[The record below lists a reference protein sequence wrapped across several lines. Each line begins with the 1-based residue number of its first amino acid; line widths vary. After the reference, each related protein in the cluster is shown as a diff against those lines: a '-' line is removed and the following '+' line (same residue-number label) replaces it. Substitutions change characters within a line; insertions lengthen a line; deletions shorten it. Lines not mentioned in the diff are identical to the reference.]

1 MAKILA
7 FAGSTR
13 RDSFNR
19 KLIAFAVE
27 KTRELGADVTLI
39 ELRDFPMPLYDGD
52 LEQEKGPPEA
62 ATRLFGI
69 MKEHDG
75 LLLSCPEYNSSIPP
89 LLKNIIDWVSRPRE
103 GEQSLVAFTGK
114 IAGLLSASP
123 GNLGG
128 MRGLVD
134 VRSILSNI
142 GVLVVPN
149 QVSVSSAH
157 EAFDDD
163 GAIRDERMAKRIEG
177 VVSQLIVTTD
187 KLALR

>member
-19 KLIAFAVE
+19 RLIAFAVE
-27 KTRELGADVTLI
+27 KAREQGADVALI

-52 LEQEKGPPEA
+52 FEQEKGPPET
-62 ATRLFGI
+62 ATRLFEM

-75 LLLSCPEYNSSIPP
+75 LLLSCPEYNSSITP
-89 LLKNIIDWVSRPRE
+89 LLKNMIDWVSRPRE
-103 GEQSLVAFTGK
+103 GEQSLAAFKGK

-123 GNLGG
+123 GNMGG
-128 MRGLVD
+128 MRGLVH

-142 GVLVVPN
+142 GVLVVPD

-157 EAFDDD
+157 EAFDDH
-163 GAIRDERMAKRIEG
+163 GVIRDERMAKRIEG
-177 VVSQLIVTTD
+177 VVTQLIVTTD
-187 KLALR
+187 KLAPR

>member
-19 KLIAFAVE
+19 RLIAFAVE
-27 KTRELGADVTLI
+27 KAREQGADVALI

-52 LEQEKGPPEA
+52 LEQEKGPPET
-62 ATRLFGI
+62 ATRLFEM

-75 LLLSCPEYNSSIPP
+75 LLLSCPEYNSSITP
-89 LLKNIIDWVSRPRE
+89 LLKNMIDWVSRPRE
-103 GEQSLVAFTGK
+103 GEQSLAAFKGK

-123 GNLGG
+123 GNMGG
-128 MRGLVD
+128 MRGLVH

-142 GVLVVPN
+142 GVLVVPD

-157 EAFDDD
+157 EAFDDH
-163 GAIRDERMAKRIEG
+163 GVIRDERMAKRIEG
-177 VVSQLIVTTD
+177 VVTQLIVTTD
-187 KLALR
+187 KLAPR